1 MTASEPPNDPGSSRR
16 SREVRG
22 TADRYET
29 LLEVL
34 EAQAARAEAEDGAS
48 SASGVSGAAHRLK
61 VVALLGLIVVTV
73 WLWVLPPPWLI
84 PPAPAGPSAAEQEAG
99 LRFGVYLQAQRIRV
113 YELEHGVL
121 PRTLDAA
128 GPTIP
133 GVTYEVVGDGV
144 YELTGETDRVRVT
157 YRSDEPLRE
166 WVGSGAYVLDERL
179 IP

>member
-1 MTASEPPNDPGSSRR
+1 MTASERPNDPGSSRR
-16 SREVRG
+16 ASEVRG
-22 TADRYET
+22 SADRYET

-34 EAQAARAEAEDGAS
+34 EAQAARSESEDRTS
-48 SASGVSGAAHRLK
+48 RPSGAGGGAPRLK
-61 VVALLGLIVVTV
+61 LAALLVLIAVTV

-84 PPAPAGPSAAEQEAG
+84 APAPAGPSAAEQEAG

-133 GVTYEVVGDGV
+133 GLTYELVGEGV

-166 WVGSGAYVLDERL
+166 WVDSGADVLDERL